1 METETETA
9 RAEPLIPQQQQ
20 KPAPRLNWRRA
31 TLRVAAFSAAT
42 LTILRLGMF
51 AVKIATKLP
60 AVATAAT
67 SIAAAA
73 DWAGYP
79 TLELWI
85 DGALEIVI
93 DSALHLLETVR

>member
-9 RAEPLIPQQQQ
+9 RAEPLSPQQQP
-20 KPAPRLNWRRA
+20 KPALRLNWRRA

-42 LTILRLGMF
+42 LTILRVGMF

-60 AVATAAT
+60 AIATAAT

-85 DGALEIVI
+85 DGSVENAI
-93 DSALHLLETVR
+93 DVALHILEALR